1 MTDQTQQKPDAYDV
15 IFAGGDVID
24 GAGGARYRADVGVIG
39 DRIAAIGD
47 LKHAKAEERI
57 DVSGHVIAPGF
68 VDVHTHD
75 DRLLFADPAMKPKT
89 SQGVTTVV
97 VGNCGVSLAPFEG
110 AGRPK
115 PPLDLIFGLD
125 PVRFPTFGAFL
136 EQVDR
141 QPAAANAAFLVGHQT
156 LRIAEVKDLGRTANQ
171 EEIDVMRAGVAE
183 AMEAGAAGFSTGLF
197 YPPAR
202 AASTDEVVALAEVA
216 GAAGGIYATH
226 LRNEGQHLLQSVE
239 EALEIG
245 RRADMP
251 VLLSHHKA
259 SGVANHGRVKESL
272 ALIREARRHQ
282 RVALDVYPY
291 IASST
296 VLLKERLADSAKVLI
311 TWSEPMPEAAGRDL
325 AEIAMEYQ
333 VKPEDMVERLLPAG
347 AIYFSMSEDDVQ
359 EVIAFE
365 DAMIGS
371 DGIPHDEKPHPR
383 LWGTFPRVLGHYSR
397 DLGIISLET
406 AVRRMSGVPADVF
419 GLKDRGYLKE
429 GAFADIAVFNPDS
442 IIDSANFDSP
452 TTPAAGMLAVM
463 TNGALVWRAG
473 GPTGDRPGRALRRG
487 PDLAPAA

>member
-1 MTDQTQQKPDAYDV
+1 MTEQDQPARFDF
-15 IFAGGDVID
+15 ILAGGDVID
-24 GAGGARYRADVGVIG
+24 GTGGPRVRADVGIVG
-39 DRIAAIGD
+39 DRIQAIGD
-47 LKHAKAEERI
+47 LGDAVADERI
-57 DVSGHVIAPGF
+57 DVSGHVVAPGF

-97 VGNCGVSLAPFEG
+97 VGNCGVSLAPFE
-110 AGRPK
+110 APGRPK
-115 PPLDLIFGLD
+115 APLDLIFGLS
-125 PVRFPTFGAFL
+125 PVRFPTFAAFL
-136 EQVDR
+136 DQVDR

-156 LRIAEVKDLGRTANQ
+156 LRVTQVEDLQRTANGD
-171 EEIDVMRAGVAE
+171 EITAMRAGVAE
-183 AMEAGAAGFSTGLF
+183 AMEAGAAGMSTGLF

-226 LRNEGQHLLQSVE
+226 LRNEGSRLVESVE

-259 SGVANHGRVKESL
+259 SGVANHGRVRDSL
-272 ALIREARRHQ
+272 ALIREARKTQ

-296 VLLKERLADSAKVLI
+296 VLMKERLADSSKVLI

-325 AEIAMEYQ
+325 ADIAMEHQ
-333 VKPEDMVERLLPAG
+333 VKPEDMVDRLLPAG

-383 LWGTFPRVLGHYSR
+383 LWGTFPRVLGHYAR
-397 DLGIISLET
+397 DLGLISLET

-419 GLKDRGYLKE
+419 GLKDRGYLRP
-429 GAFADIAVFNPDS
+429 GAFADIAVFNPVT
-442 IIDSANFDSP
+442 IVDSADFDSP
-452 TTPAAGMLAVM
+452 TTPAAGMSAVM
-463 TNGALVWRAG
+463 TNGAFVWRAG
-473 GPTGDRPGRALRRG
+473 GPTGARPGRALRRG
-487 PDLAPAA
+487 RDLAPAA